1 MARGARGREG
11 GKVELGWPGGLDF
24 QPRGRGRAGFA
35 RRGHVLGASAKSPG
49 LPPERGDLGSQRVP
63 ATPST
68 QIAQE
73 GGRGA
78 GLAPPDSL

>member
-1 MARGARGREG
+1 
-11 GKVELGWPGGLDF
+11 VELGWPGGLDF
-24 QPRGRGRAGFA
+24 QASGRGRAGFA
-35 RRGHVLGASAKSPG
+35 RKGTRFARECKVPGTPSREGGLGES
-49 LPPERGDLGSQRVP
+49 RVP